1 MRIAPAMRRMAPN
14 HWRSGP
20 FRAMMAAM
28 SDEKSQEVSLMSEES
43 SLAGVLPPVDELMHR
58 PALIAAGVAH
68 GRTSLL
74 AAVRATLADMRRA
87 LLAGTQ
93 PAPTDREAAAL
104 QVELRALTWLAQ
116 RDTPTLR
123 RVFNLTGTV
132 LHTNLGRAPLPQEA
146 VDAMRDAAG
155 ACNVEYDLQSGG
167 RGERDEHVA
176 VLLRRLTGAQDALA
190 VNNNAAAVLL
200 ALNSLANRREV
211 IVSRGELIEI
221 GGAFRIPEVMVRAG
235 CRLVEVGTTNRT
247 HASDYENAICS
258 KTAAIMK
265 VHPSN
270 YAISGY
276 TAVVPEIELAA
287 LAHRHG
293 LPLMVDLGSGT
304 LMDLAPYGL
313 PAEPTPQLVLS
324 RGADIVTFSG
334 DKLLGGPQAGLLV
347 GRRELVS
354 KMKRNPL
361 KRALRLDKLILAALA
376 ATLRLYDEPERLIE
390 RLPSLRL
397 LARTEEMI
405 REVADRMVMPLGI
418 ALGAAARVAVEPC
431 LSQIGSG
438 SLPVDR
444 LRSWSLVCHP
454 AGPRRGSEGRLLHL
468 VNSLR
473 QLPVPVIGR
482 LQDGTLV
489 LDLRCLE
496 DESAFLAQLEQLGT
510 SSTR

>member
-1 MRIAPAMRRMAPN
+1 V
-14 HWRSGP
+14 
-20 FRAMMAAM
+20 
-28 SDEKSQEVSLMSEES
+28 E
-43 SLAGVLPPVDELMHR
+43 
-58 PALIAAGVAH
+58 
-68 GRTSLL
+68 
-74 AAVRATLADMRRA
+74 RRA
-87 LLAGTQ
+87 LG
-93 PAPTDREAAAL
+93 
-104 QVELRALTWLAQ
+104 WLAQ

-132 LHTNLGRAPLPQEA
+132 LHTNLGRAPLAQEA
-146 VDAMRDAAG
+146 IEAMLDAAG
-155 ACNVEYDLQSGG
+155 ACNLEYDLESGG

-176 VLLRRLTGAQDALA
+176 VLLRRLTGAQDALV

-221 GGAFRIPEVMVRAG
+221 GGTFRIPEVMVRAG

-247 HASDYENAICS
+247 HASDYESAIS
-258 KTAAIMK
+258 TKTAAIMR

-270 YAISGY
+270 YAITGY
-276 TAVVPEIELAA
+276 TAVVPENELAE
-287 LAHRHG
+287 LAHRHD

-304 LMDLAPYGL
+304 LADLAPYGL

-347 GRRELVS
+347 GRQDLVK

-361 KRALRLDKLILAALA
+361 KRALRLDKLILAALG
-376 ATLRLYDEPERLIE
+376 ATLRLYDEPERLME
-390 RLPSLRL
+390 RLPSLRM
-397 LARTEEMI
+397 LARTEGVI
-405 REVADRMVMPLGI
+405 RAVADRIVTPLCTAVGAMAGI
-418 ALGAAARVAVEPC
+418 TIEPC

-444 LRSWSLVCHP
+444 LPSWSLVCRT
-454 AGPRRGSEGRLLHL
+454 AGPRRGNEARLLRL

-473 QLPVPVIGR
+473 RLPIPVVGR
-482 LQDGTLV
+482 LQDGALV

-496 DESAFLAQLEQLGT
+496 DESAFLAQLGQLAD
-510 SSTR
+510 SSRQ